1 MDTSNHSSNHPH
13 RVYWLTRPGQRLAA
27 YLQYVNFQP
36 LLQPDITFADLPVP
50 EQHDVDREQPQ
61 RKDVTPHVD
70 APEEFD
76 HEDDTYD
83 DNAIPDL
90 PLNGGDDIDD
100 DGGYDD
106 SEDDDPEE
114 D

>member
-13 RVYWLTRPGQRLAA
+13 RVYWLTPAGKRLAA
-27 YLQYVNFQP
+27 YLDYCHTLP
-36 LLQPDITFADLPVP
+36 TLAWDLAFADVP
-50 EQHDVDREQPQ
+50 EHHDHDREQPQ

-100 DGGYDD
+100 DDGYDD